1 MSARDAA
8 RPAASRVPA
17 GLTVGLSGA
26 HGHAAAAAASRS
38 GLFGVCPQERLT
50 RNRGAG
56 FNASGLPDEAVDAV
70 LERAPAGSEIA
81 RYLLAGPPPPS
92 RSRVP
97 LESIDQHVAHAATA
111 YLTSPFTDATIV
123 ICDRSEPRLSVWH
136 GRDGEITP
144 AGWEWTG
151 PAFADLYA
159 RCAELLGFSGEARG
173 QRMEALARLS
183 PDPGHS
189 PGDRFW
195 TCGGDAITQQTGWEE
210 AVADRVREAGG
221 VASPRMAPLAS
232 ALQGSITRLFLE
244 WLRGVRRDT
253 GGQHLRDTGRQHLCL
268 GGTLFY
274 HSSINSAVRLS
285 GLFDDVFVPV
295 DPGVPGL
302 AAGAALLGE
311 QLGPREASAFLGPAF
326 ADVAVKATLDNC
338 KLHYGWESEGTA
350 IDLAVDALR
359 AGRLVG
365 WFDGPMESGPRALGA
380 RSILASP
387 FSPFVLENLNRY
399 LKRREPWRGYALSG
413 EASAVAE
420 HFDGPARARFMEC
433 DFRPR
438 DASAFRHVLP
448 EPRAALRI
456 QTVDEA
462 APSRFRQLL
471 RAFGE
476 RSGVPV
482 LVNTS
487 FNGFQEPLV
496 CSPRDAL
503 RVFYG
508 TGLDL
513 LVMGPFVL
521 RK

>member
-1 MSARDAA
+1 MSARDQAT
-8 RPAASRVPA
+8 PAASGGPA
-17 GLTVGLSGA
+17 GLTIGLSGA
-26 HGHAAAAAASRS
+26 HGHAAAAVASRS
-38 GLFGVCPQERLT
+38 GLLAVCPQERLT

-56 FNASGLPDEAVDAV
+56 FNASGLPDEAVEAV

-81 RYLLAGPPPPS
+81 RYVLAGPLPQPRP
-92 RSRVP
+92 RVAVEP
-97 LESIDQHVAHAATA
+97 VGQHLAHAATA
-111 YLTSPFTDATIV
+111 YLTSPFADATIV
-123 ICDRSEPRLSVWH
+123 VCDRSEPRLSVWH
-136 GRDGEITP
+136 GRNGEIT
-144 AGWEWTG
+144 ASGWAWTG
-151 PAFADLYA
+151 TAFADLYA

-183 PDPGHS
+183 PDPGNS
-189 PGDRFW
+189 PVDRFW
-195 TCGGDAITQQTGWEE
+195 TCGADAITQQTGWEE
-210 AVADRVREAGG
+210 AVADCVREAGG

-244 WLRGVRRDT
+244 WLAGVRR
-253 GGQHLRDTGRQHLCL
+253 QSGRQHLCL

-285 GLFDDVFVPV
+285 GLFEDVFVPV

-326 ADVAVKATLDNC
+326 ADDAVKATLDNC

-350 IDLAVDALR
+350 IDLTVDALK

-448 EPRAALRI
+448 EPQAALRI
-456 QTVDEA
+456 QTVDDA

-471 RAFGE
+471 RAFGD
-476 RSGVPV
+476 RGGVPV